1 MQTKSFY
8 CKIIPSNKLRKKVF
22 LMKKKT
28 IKTLLIP
35 VFALC
40 FLVTT
45 STTTFT
51 SNIPEDTTFQ
61 IIPLEDLPSYNNPA
75 NNT

>member
-1 MQTKSFY
+1 
-8 CKIIPSNKLRKKVF
+8 
-22 LMKKKT
+22 MKKKT